1 MIIIV
6 SLAVLLTALLCVKVK
21 ISIRYNGTLSF
32 KAYIADFEIPLH
44 FFKRKKQYSDDE
56 EKSSESEEARFA
68 DHTVKI
74 AENAKTFAASFKTA
88 SKLTQKFLTV
98 EKFIVQ
104 ITAGTGSAPST
115 AISTGMLWAT
125 VYNVIAVIGTVLIIE
140 NPVVEITPDYSQA
153 VFKSYAKCIISARVA
168 YIILIGIV
176 ILSKKLSRKGKEE

>member
-1 MIIIV
+1 MNF
-6 SLAVLLTALLCVKVK
+6 ST
-21 ISIRYNGTLSF
+21 
-32 KAYIADFEIPLH
+32 
-44 FFKRKKQYSDDE
+44 Q
-56 EKSSESEEARFA
+56 
-68 DHTVKI
+68 
-74 AENAKTFAASFKTA
+74 
-88 SKLTQKFLTV
+88 TQKFLTV

-168 YIILIGIV
+168 YIILIGVV
-176 ILSKKLSRKGKEE
+176 ILSKNLSRKGKEE